1 LYCGGCSSEGRQRD
15 GGDRMFP
22 APKELVSESKEYSL
36 RLSTSLSYLIV
47 NFWYLINSSQPLDS
61 QLDVFDI
68 ANGFLVK
75 EKLT

>member
-1 LYCGGCSSEGRQRD
+1 
-15 GGDRMFP
+15 MFP